1 MNSRNLSFGKRFLI
15 MVICIALNFGGKF
28 LAESLVLPL
37 WLDTIGTFAAAYF
50 FGIGG
55 AVIAG
60 VCNNLIYAIFEIEAL
75 PYMLSSSGIG
85 IFLAL
90 CMKKRNFESFTK
102 AMLVGFWTGVISV
115 VVSVPVN
122 MIFSEGKSGNE
133 WGDIF
138 FSMLEWY
145 GTPRVICSIGDELIV
160 DIIDKMVTAAIAYA
174 VIKITVK
181 IIDGKKM
188 RASKASA
195 AVLALA
201 IAGGTLFMCP
211 FDVSAESNSDKY
223 ISTVYNNKNGLCSSE
238 ANEIAQTE
246 DGYIWIGGYAGLTR
260 FNGKSFEFITEGGIT
275 SVTAMFTDSR
285 GRLWIGTNDS
295 GVALYESG
303 SFSFYNIKSGL
314 AANSVRCFA
323 EADDGTVYIGTT
335 DRICKVLSDN
345 SVSVIDTDVTYIIS
359 MVYYG
364 GKLVCV
370 NNSGK
375 LFVIE
380 NDSVVT
386 EHTSDTEG
394 VYYTCVGAVSDGIM
408 AGTSSSYIEKI
419 SVSQSGVKITRKR
432 ILETLS
438 GVQCMKS
445 DSRSRLWL
453 CCSNGIGYLRNGT
466 VKELFYDGFDSGIEN
481 VLEDYQGNIW
491 FASSRYG
498 IMKLSD
504 NTFGDLF
511 EESGA
516 ASAVTNSVCLYN
528 GDFYC
533 GTDSGLV
540 IIDEK
545 SRATK
550 SNNLTEMLEGARIRC
565 IKTDSQNRLWIC
577 TYSDY
582 GLVRYEADGTIKTF
596 TEKENGTT
604 SDRFRCIIELPDGT
618 VAAGTNSGL
627 NFIKDDKVTG
637 TIRQADGLENAQI
650 LCLALDSGG
659 NLYAGS
665 DGAGI
670 YIIRDG
676 RIIGHIGETEGMP
689 SQVVLRMTPYGG
701 GFFLV
706 MSNSLGYMKDGA
718 VTSLNKFPY
727 YNNYDAVVMNE
738 KLCVIS
744 SAGIYITDIEELLS
758 GNDISYKL
766 YNYYDG
772 LSDGLVSNSWNYLDE
787 DGMFYFSTNRG
798 VNYFKPDYQKR
809 NEAEYKFGLS
819 AVSCDKNKAEIN
831 DDVIVIP
838 ADTKLITLEA
848 SVRNYLASNVKLRFF
863 IKELNDNPPVITHRE
878 LESIQIS
885 NLEHGTYT
893 VCIQIMS
900 DDESAVLQEKC
911 YCLVKEAHAWENDLF
926 RSYLIIAIVWI
937 GSAIVWVIVTTSMMI
952 KHENEIA
959 RLKYQAK
966 SEFLANMSHEFRT
979 PVNTILGMNEI
990 ILQDDPGDRITE
1002 CSENIK
1008 TASNSLLTLINDV
1021 LDFSAIES
1029 GTLELVSESYDLDR
1043 LLNEEIA
1050 ALNYAAG
1057 KKGIETVFV
1066 VDDNLPAQL
1075 EGDFHRVKQI
1085 IDNLISNAVKFT
1097 DNGQIAFFAGGEI
1110 NAGSD
1115 FSLIIT
1121 LSDTGSGI
1129 SEEDKEKLFD
1139 SFDRLRH
1146 NKNRTVGGTGLGL
1159 SITKALVEMMN
1170 GTVTVKSVVGSGSVF
1185 TVKLPQKISGNS
1197 IIESFSCDSRIKHD
1211 TAARC
1216 FTIPDAHILA
1226 VDDNRMNLSVL
1237 GGLLKRYGIAP
1248 DIATGGNE
1256 CMELCRKNKYDL
1268 IIMDHMMPSP
1278 DGIETMHAIR
1288 GDEDNPNRES
1298 SIVVLTANA
1307 VAGAKQR
1314 YIDEGFDD
1322 YLSKPVDIAALER
1335 VLLTYIPEGMVCE
1348 DEPVPNA
1355 PANAEPALNET
1366 APNEYDPYIDRRVG
1380 MKYCGNDEGLYSEI
1394 IESYCEEGKKYR
1406 RQLKEYF
1413 DKADWKNYAVIA
1425 HTLKSTSLNIG
1436 ARGLSELAEV
1446 HEFAAKAEDAEAVAE
1461 SFDRF
1466 TELLETVL
1474 DAAEKMIYRKERTVL
1489 EEVTAEEYTAMLGR
1503 LLENVNNYEMTEAID
1518 CIEKMRGCTTADGLS
1533 ERAGEML
1540 SKVQQLVDDFD
1551 YITASELIESFVS
1564 EKLK

>member
-15 MVICIALNFGGKF
+15 MVICIALNIGGKF

-60 VCNNLIYAIFEIEAL
+60 VCNNLIYGIFGIEAL
-75 PYMLSSSGIG
+75 PYMLASAAMGV
-85 IFLAL
+85 FLAI
-90 CMKKRNFESFTK
+90 CMKHRNFESFTK
-102 AMLVGFWTGVISV
+102 AMLVGFWTGVISI

-122 MIFSEGKSGNE
+122 MIFAEGRSGNE
-133 WGDIF
+133 WGDTF
-138 FSMLEWY
+138 FSMLEWH
-145 GTPRVICSIGDELIV
+145 GMPRVICSIGGELIV

-174 VIKITVK
+174 AIKITVK
-181 IIDGKKM
+181 LIDGKKAS
-188 RASKASA
+188 ASKASA

-211 FDVSAESNSDKY
+211 LDVSAESGSDKY
-223 ISTVYNNKNGLCSSE
+223 ISTIYNSKNGLSSSE
-238 ANEIAQTE
+238 ANAIAQTE
-246 DGYIWIGGYAGLTR
+246 DGNIWIGGYAGLTR

-285 GRLWIGTNDS
+285 GRLWVGTND
-295 GVALYESG
+295 GGAALYENG
-303 SFSFYNIKSGL
+303 SFSFYNVKTGL

-323 EADDGTVYIGTT
+323 EAEDGTIYIGTT
-335 DRICKVLSDN
+335 DRICKVFSDN
-345 SVSVIDTDVTYIIS
+345 SVSIIDADVTYISS
-359 MVYYG
+359 MVYYD

-370 NNSGK
+370 SNSGK

-380 NDSVVT
+380 NDSIVT
-386 EHTSDTEG
+386 EHTSETEG
-394 VYYTCVGAVSDGIM
+394 VYYTCVCALSDGLM

-419 SVSQSGVKITRKR
+419 SVSQSGVTIVGKR
-432 ILETLS
+432 NSETLS
-438 GVQCMKS
+438 GFRCMKS
-445 DSRSRLWL
+445 DSRGRLWL
-453 CCSNGIGYLRNGT
+453 CSDSGLGYLRSGT
-466 VKELFYDGFDSGIEN
+466 VKELLYDGFDSSIES

-498 IMKLSD
+498 IMKLSE
-504 NTFGDLF
+504 NTFGNLF

-516 ASAVTNSVCLYN
+516 TSAVTNSVCLYN

-545 SRATK
+545 NRVTK
-550 SNNLTEMLEGARIRC
+550 SNDLTEMLNGARIRC

-618 VAAGTNSGL
+618 FAAGTNSGL
-627 NFIKDDKVTG
+627 NFIKNDEVTG

-650 LCLALDSGG
+650 LCLAQDSGG

-670 YIIRDG
+670 YVIKDGKIIDN
-676 RIIGHIGETEGMP
+676 IGEEEGMP
-689 SQVVLRMTPYGG
+689 SQVVMRMTPYGG

-706 MSNSLGYMKDGA
+706 MGNSLGYMKDGR
-718 VTSLNKFPY
+718 VTALKKFPY
-727 YNNYDAVVMNE
+727 YNNYDTVVMDE
-738 KLCVIS
+738 KLCVLS
-744 SAGIYITDIEELLS
+744 SAGMYITDIEELLS
-758 GNDISYKL
+758 GNDISCKL

-772 LSDGLVSNSWNYLDE
+772 LSDGLVANSWNYLDE
-787 DGMFYFSTNRG
+787 DGMFYFGTNRG
-798 VNYFKPDYQKR
+798 VNYFKPDYQNR
-809 NEAEYKFGLS
+809 NEFEYKFGLS

-848 SVRNYLASNVKLRFF
+848 SVRNYLTSNVKLRFF
-863 IKELNDNPPVITHRE
+863 IKELNDNPPVTTHRE

-911 YCLVKEAHAWENDLF
+911 YSLIKEAHVWENKWY
-926 RSYLIIAIVWI
+926 RIYLVIAIVWI

-990 ILQDDPGDRITE
+990 ILQDNPGDRITE

-1029 GTLELVSESYDLDR
+1029 GKLELVSESYDLDR
-1043 LLNEEIA
+1043 LLKEEVS

-1057 KKGIETVFV
+1057 KKGIETVLV
-1066 VDDNLPAQL
+1066 IDDNLPAQL
-1075 EGDFHRVKQI
+1075 EGDLYRVKQI

-1097 DNGQIAFFAGGEI
+1097 DNGQITFSAGGEM
-1110 NAGSD
+1110 NGNGVFD
-1115 FSLIIT
+1115 LMIT

-1129 SEEDKEKLFD
+1129 SEEDMEKLFD
-1139 SFDRLRH
+1139 SFDRLSH

-1170 GTVTVKSVVGSGSVF
+1170 GTITVQSVVGSGSVF

-1197 IIESFSCDSRIKHD
+1197 IIETFSCDSCIKHD
-1211 TAARC
+1211 TSARR
-1216 FTIPDAHILA
+1216 FTIPDARILA

-1298 SIVVLTANA
+1298 PIVVLTANA

-1314 YIDEGFDD
+1314 YLEEGFDD
-1322 YLSKPVDIAALER
+1322 YLSKPVDITVLER
-1335 VLLTYIPEGMVCE
+1335 VLLTYFPEDMICE
-1348 DEPVPNA
+1348 GEPA
-1355 PANAEPALNET
+1355 AEPAAEAEPALNE
-1366 APNEYDPYIDRRVG
+1366 ASPKEYAPYIDRRVG
-1380 MKYCGNDEGLYSEI
+1380 MKYCGDDEELYGEI
-1394 IESYCEEGKKYR
+1394 VESYCEEGRKYR
-1406 RQLKEYF
+1406 KQLKEYF
-1413 DKADWKNYAVIA
+1413 DKADWKNYAIIA
-1425 HTLKSTSLNIG
+1425 HALKSTSLNIG
-1436 ARGLSELAEV
+1436 AQGLSELAKV

-1474 DAAEKMIYRKERTVL
+1474 DAAEKMIHREENAVL
-1489 EEVTAEEYTAMLGR
+1489 EEVTADEYTAMLNR

-1518 CIEKMRGCTTADGLS
+1518 CIEKLRSCTTADGIS

-1551 YITASELIESFVS
+1551 YITAAELIESFIS
-1564 EKLK
+1564 ENR